1 MHIEEL
7 MEQTF
12 QENASDLHL
21 TVGKPPMVRVDGE
34 LKELRL
40 PALTAGDT
48 EGIMKTLVSRPV
60 YQEKMEKC
68 KGVSFGYNYK
78 KQARFRVSIYQQR
91 GQIGLSLRLLPY
103 RMQTF
108 EEIGLPSIINDLL
121 LRQGG
126 LILVTG
132 PTGSGKTTTL
142 ATMINYII
150 EQRSCH
156 VLTVEDPI
164 EYYHEHHGGVMTQRE
179 VGVDVPSF
187 SEAVVTGLRL
197 DPDAILIGEMRE
209 LETMSAALLAA
220 ETGHLVLATLHTLGA
235 VLTVDRVINAFPVE
249 NQEQARI
256 QMSNCLLAVLSQILM
271 PRASGK
277 GRVAAF
283 ELMVTT
289 PAIQN
294 LIRDKKSFRITSE
307 IQTGKK
313 MGMRTM
319 EESLA
324 DLYRQKIIT
333 EAQAISRAK
342 DIDTL
347 QEKLKG

>member
-1 MHIEEL
+1 MQIEEL
-7 MEQTF
+7 MEKAF
-12 QENASDLHL
+12 KGDASDLHL
-21 TVGKPPMVRVDGE
+21 TVGKPPMLRLDGE
-34 LKELRL
+34 LKELGL
-40 PALTAGDT
+40 PILTARDT
-48 EGIMKTLVSRPV
+48 EEIMKKLISKPV
-60 YQEKMEKC
+60 YQEKMDKHM
-68 KGVSFGYNYK
+68 GVSFGYNYK

-103 RMQTF
+103 RMLTF
-108 EEIGLPSIINDLL
+108 EEIGLPPIINDLL

-150 EQRSCH
+150 EQRNCH

-187 SEAVVTGLRL
+187 SEAVLTGLRL
-197 DPDAILIGEMRE
+197 DPDVILIGEMRE
-209 LETMSAALLAA
+209 TETMSAALVAA

-235 VLTVDRVINAFPVE
+235 ALTVDRVINAFPSE

-256 QMSNCLLAVLSQILM
+256 QMSNCLLAVLSQVLM

-283 ELMVTT
+283 ELMVITS
-289 PAIQN
+289 AIQN
-294 LIRDKKSFRITSE
+294 LIREKKSFRITSE

-319 EESLA
+319 EDSLA
-324 DLYRQKIIT
+324 GLYHQKIIT
-333 EAQAISRAK
+333 EAQAMTRAK

-347 QEKLKG
+347 NEKLKG